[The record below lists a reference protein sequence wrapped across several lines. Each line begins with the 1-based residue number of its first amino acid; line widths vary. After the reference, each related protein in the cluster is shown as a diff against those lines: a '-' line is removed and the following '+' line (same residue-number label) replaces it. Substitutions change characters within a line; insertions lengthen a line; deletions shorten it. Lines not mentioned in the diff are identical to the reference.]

1 MDKVAIIIPARLKS
15 TRLPEKMLI
24 RIGEYSLI
32 QHTYLNALKSKLAD
46 KVIVAT
52 DSTKIQE
59 EIQKLNGTVILTS
72 PSCPTGTDRIIEAL
86 NQLDEI
92 YTIIINVQGDEP
104 QMHPETI
111 DKVGQCLLDDHQIMM
126 STAKTDITQ
135 DEVRDINKVKVVCDK
150 FDNALYFSRSPI
162 PYPRDKENSKWFKHL
177 GIYGYRREFLKKFSR
192 LEQTPLELSESL
204 EQLRVLENGYTIRV
218 IYTPHNSQGIDSKK
232 DLENNFTILDMRQY
246 VYE

>member
-24 RIGEYSLI
+24 QIGNYSLI

-52 DSTKIQE
+52 DSTEIQK
-59 EIQKLNGTVILTS
+59 EIQKLNGEVILTS
-72 PSCPTGTDRIIEAL
+72 PACPTGTDRIIGAL
-86 NQLDEI
+86 NQLDET

-111 DKVGQCLLDDHQIMM
+111 DKVIQCLLDDHRIMM
-126 STAKTDITQ
+126 STARTDITQ
-135 DEVRDINKVKVVCDK
+135 DDVRNINKVKVVCDK
-150 FDNALYFSRSPI
+150 SNNALYFSRSPI
-162 PYPRDKENSKWFKHL
+162 PYPRNKENSKWFKHL
-177 GIYGYRREFLKKFSR
+177 GIYGYRREFLEKFSK

-204 EQLRVLENGYTIRV
+204 EQLRALENGYTIKV
-218 IYTPHNSQGIDSKK
+218 VYTPHDSIGIDTKK
-232 DLENNFTILDMRQY
+232 DLENIIQ
-246 VYE
+246 